1 MGSKNNNQVSAFITG
16 LGFMLAS
23 ALPDLAVTYLPKYN
37 IGKILA
43 ILALFIYTMPVLIA
57 FTTLSFV
64 VLIIEQTIDI
74 IRNENN

>member
-23 ALPDLAVTYLPKYN
+23 ALPNWAVTYLPKYN
-37 IGKILA
+37 VGKILA